1 MPVSKLVRAVHKW
14 VSLFVGIQVLAW
26 VVGGFVM
33 SYFPIRLQ
41 PSAVNRRVSRKR
53 AHGFKRNLF
62 DLHQL
67 SQTRFLA
74 AMTRSFP
81 TRMAYVALIALALSM
96 LLPFLWML
104 STSLMTD
111 LEVYQYPPRLLPAQP
126 RWENYTEAM
135 SYQPFGRYFLNSV
148 LITALAVL
156 GQLFFCSLAA
166 YAFARLQF
174 KWRDKIFALYL
185 ATMMVPAMVTLIPVF
200 LIINAFGWMNTY
212 AALITPSLSS
222 VWGIFLLRQFFL
234 TIPKELEEAARID
247 GASDL
252 MIYWRVVLPL
262 SKPAL
267 ATLAIF
273 AFMATWRDFLWPLLV
288 TNRTE
293 MRTVEVG
300 IAAFSSQY
308 SVDWTHQMAAA
319 VVVMFPIVLVFFFAQ
334 RYFIRGITL
343 TGLKG

>member
-1 MPVSKLVRAVHKW
+1 
-14 VSLFVGIQVLAW
+14 
-26 VVGGFVM
+26 
-33 SYFPIRLQ
+33 
-41 PSAVNRRVSRKR
+41 
-53 AHGFKRNLF
+53 
-62 DLHQL
+62 
-67 SQTRFLA
+67 
-74 AMTRSFP
+74 
-81 TRMAYVALIALALSM
+81 M
-96 LLPFLWML
+96 LLPFLWLL

-126 RWENYTEAM
+126 RWENYSEAM

-148 LITALAVL
+148 LITAVAVL
-156 GQLFFCSLAA
+156 GQLLFCSLAA

-174 KWRDKIFALYL
+174 KWRDKIFAVYL
-185 ATMMVPAMVTLIPVF
+185 ATMMVPAIVTLIPVF

-222 VWGIFLLRQFFL
+222 VWGIFLLRQFFR

-319 VVVMFPIVLVFFFAQ
+319 VVVMLPIVLVFFFAQ